1 MIGYCVFYNIRLKQ
15 YNESGLRAEE
25 DLELKNQLRALLLE
39 KGIDLSN
46 KIFVNGHF
54 TKEKVML
61 VRMTTFYSYVLVFH
75 PDSGL
80 ITVYNYLPD
89 ESELQFVGDFALE
102 QITAKPYAS
111 VGTNYLFHDQEGKH
125 LFTVQTLAEDLPG
138 SSEYQ
143 LSYGQREEYEALR
156 KRLGLT

>member
-15 YNESGLRAEE
+15 YKESGLRAEE

-39 KGIDLSN
+39 KGVDLSN

-61 VRMTTFYSYVLVFH
+61 IRTTTFYSYVLVFH
-75 PDSGL
+75 PQSGP
-80 ITVYNYLPD
+80 ITVYSYLPD
-89 ESELQFVGDFALE
+89 ESELRFVGDFAQE
-102 QITAKPYAS
+102 QIKAKPYAS
-111 VGTNYLFHDQEGKH
+111 VGINYLFHDDAGKH
-125 LFTVQTLAEDLPG
+125 IFTVQTLAEDLPG